1 MESAS
6 SWGYDLTQ
14 LQDQSGIP
22 VAFCLACVWQI
33 WHHKCTEWLSGSKR
47 SSAHNE
53 ASPWSCNRAA
63 LSSPPGEMPFSCCA
77 ILLGYCVYSYL
88 CTAYVPSSRTS
99 TPSLSHSSSC
109 PLQSLLPYHTLPASP
124 ALHPAA
130 ILLAALQYHL
140 LFSMFENDRYF
151 SYLSELEREM
161 SFRTEMVGAPNIGPQ
176 VSPPFLPF
184 PSPPPLRACTTPIT
198 RPLSLLPPSKGVWPR
213 SLLTMSRSTPVSSTL
228 FNVST

>member
-1 MESAS
+1 MFTRTS
-6 SWGYDLTQ
+6 
-14 LQDQSGIP
+14 
-22 VAFCLACVWQI
+22 V
-33 WHHKCTEWLSGSKR
+33 
-47 SSAHNE
+47 
-53 ASPWSCNRAA
+53 
-63 LSSPPGEMPFSCCA
+63 
-77 ILLGYCVYSYL
+77 L
-88 CTAYVPSSRTS
+88 CTCRHPGPVLL
-99 TPSLSHSSSC
+99 PSLTHPPPALSC
-109 PLQSLLPYHTLPASP
+109 PLQSLLPHHTLPASP

-176 VSPPFLPF
+176 VTPPFLPLPPLPSPPL

-198 RPLSLLPPSKGVWPR
+198 RPLSLLPPSKGGWPR